1 VDQAAAV
8 VTDPTPARRLASPDA
23 LRRFAATFGPAIA
36 IIAVQQVFFG
46 VPLGIFV
53 RGLIIG
59 ALGALVALGMAL
71 IYRANRIL
79 NFAQA
84 DLGTLPVVLVL
95 MLMSATV
102 GWGWSYFLAV
112 PVGLLGSLLLGA
124 LVELTVIRRFFKA
137 PRLILTVATLGLAQ
151 LLAVAAILLPRAW
164 GSPRLVAARIEP
176 PFGAEITISGI
187 VFDANSI
194 IAMVVAPIAF
204 VALALFLQRTNV
216 GIAIRAS
223 AGNAD
228 RAALLGVPVKRLQTA
243 VWAVAG
249 LLAFTATF
257 LRAGILGLPV
267 ISALTYGTLLRAL
280 AALMLG
286 RLTNLTAIA
295 SSAVALG
302 VLELGVGWGP
312 MTVPITGWQP
322 LPDSPLMIDPI
333 LAVVIV
339 IALLLRRRSTA
350 RVDVD
355 ATSSWQAAEEV
366 RPVPPELS
374 RVREVRYT
382 RLAFAALVAIA
393 AIGLPHLL
401 VAIVDTPSADILKAA
416 SVLIYGILALS
427 LVVLTGWAGQISLGQ
442 IAFFAIGA
450 VVGAKASIDYDA
462 DLIVAL
468 LAAAVIGGLV
478 AVVVGLPALRQRG
491 LYLAVTTFAFSLAT
505 TSYLLND
512 RFWSWVPTGRVERH
526 PLLGRVDIDSPMRMY
541 YVSLV
546 ALILV
551 VVALR
556 GVRRSRTGRVLI
568 ALRENERGTE
578 AYGVSAVR
586 AKLTAFAISGALAA
600 FAGCLYSWHQQ
611 AYGQGPYEPGWNF
624 GVFTMA
630 VIGGISSIP
639 GALLGAFY
647 LLWTGWY
654 VPSEWRFLVTGFG
667 VLIVLL
673 IMPAGLGGMMFRLR
687 DLWLRSVAK
696 RRGIVVPSMVADVGE
711 PEPPAP
717 PPPIEED
724 GHDPDRPEPHP
735 ATVGSGG

>member
-1 VDQAAAV
+1 MDQAAAV
-8 VTDPTPARRLASPDA
+8 VTDPTPARRIASPDM
-23 LRRFAATFGPAIA
+23 LRRFAATFGPALA
-36 IIAVQQVFFG
+36 IIAVQQIFFG

-112 PVGLLGSLLLGA
+112 PVGLVASLLLGA
-124 LVELTVIRRFFKA
+124 IVELAVIRRFFNA

-176 PFGAEITISGI
+176 PFSAEITISGI

-204 VALALFLQRTNV
+204 IALALFLQRTNV

-228 RAALLGVPVKRLQTA
+228 RAALLGVPVKRLQTV

-286 RLTNLTAIA
+286 RLTNLAAIA

-312 MTVPITGWQP
+312 MTFPITGWQP

-333 LAVVIV
+333 LAAVIV

-350 RVDVD
+350 RVDID

-366 RPVPPELS
+366 RPDPARAVPRPRGPLRAPGRHRAPRGRGGRS
-374 RVREVRYT
+374 AAPARGHRRHAVGRHPQGCLRPDLRHPRPVPRGAD
-382 RLAFAALVAIA
+382 RL
-393 AIGLPHLL
+393 GR
-401 VAIVDTPSADILKAA
+401 
-416 SVLIYGILALS
+416 
-427 LVVLTGWAGQISLGQ
+427 
-442 IAFFAIGA
+442 
-450 VVGAKASIDYDA
+450 A
-462 DLIVAL
+462 DLARPDRVLRHRRGGRRQGVDRLRRRPHRRPARRGRDRRARGGGRGSAGAPPTGPL
-468 LAAAVIGGLV
+468 PGGHHVRVLARDH
-478 AVVVGLPALRQRG
+478 VVPAERPVL
-491 LYLAVTTFAFSLAT
+491 
-505 TSYLLND
+505 D
-512 RFWSWVPTGRVERH
+512 WVPTGRVERH
-526 PLLGRVDIDSPMRMY
+526 PLFGRVDIDSPMRMY

-556 GVRRSRTGRVLI
+556 GVRHSRTGRVLI

-624 GVFTMA
+624 SVFTMA

-654 VPSEWRFLVTGFG
+654 VPSEWRFLATGFG

-673 IMPAGLGGMMFRLR
+673 IMPSGLGGMMFRLR

-735 ATVGSGG
+735 ATVGTGG